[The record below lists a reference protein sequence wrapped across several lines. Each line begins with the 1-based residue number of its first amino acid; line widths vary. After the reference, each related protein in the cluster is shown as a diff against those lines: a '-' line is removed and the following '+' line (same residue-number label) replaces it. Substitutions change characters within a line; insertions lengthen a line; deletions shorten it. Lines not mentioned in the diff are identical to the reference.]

1 MKRFIFSTLCVAV
14 FFAGLGAI
22 VQTTGAKF
30 KSDEKAL
37 EVIRRARVAIGGD
50 AAIGQINSM
59 VIKGQTTH
67 GDRAEAGETEIALQL
82 PDKMM
87 KMIKIG
93 SGDKSAGG
101 EQIID
106 KQIDVVVVGDAKGQ
120 SKVRVE
126 GFPVDPQ
133 GDTKGQMKVMV
144 NEEDNGSGP
153 VRKVIIRKPDGT
165 TQELTGAE
173 ADKVIAAHPAGNGDN
188 VKRIVL
194 KKADGTTQEFTGTE
208 ADKMVAARGEGTATF
223 TSKDGKTVVLE
234 GKPFAFH
241 AASDAHH
248 GAMKQNELLRT
259 TLSLLLTA
267 PQGIDV
273 EYTYGGETSIDG
285 TSCDL
290 VNASFGGATYKLFIS
305 RASSLPVAMTYTGHK
320 MPQIMKF
327 RTGEMLPTDAPKDK
341 DTVVFTRKLDTVAD
355 TAEFTVK
362 FTDYRNTGGVQL
374 PYRWTT
380 TVGDKTAETF
390 DVTSYDINPADI
402 TDRFNS
408 KGGQRVMIR
417 TTKPDSN

>member
-1 MKRFIFSTLCVAV
+1 MKRFIFSILCVAV
-14 FFAGLGAI
+14 FFAGLGSI

-37 EVIRRARVAIGGD
+37 DVVRRARVAIGGD
-50 AAIGQINSM
+50 AAIAQINSM

-67 GDRAEAGETEIALQL
+67 GERAEAGETEIALQL

-106 KQIDVVVVGDAKGQ
+106 KQIDVVVVGDAKQ
-120 SKVRVE
+120 HPKVRVE
-126 GFPVDPQ
+126 GSPIDPKA
-133 GDTKGQMKVMV
+133 DTKGQTRVMV
-144 NEEDNGSGP
+144 TEDDNGSGP
-153 VRKVIIRKPDGT
+153 VRKVVIRKPDGT

-173 ADKVIAAHPAGNGDN
+173 ADKVIAAHPGKPGENIRRF
-188 VKRIVL
+188 VI
-194 KKADGTTQEFTGTE
+194 KKDDGTVQELTGAE
-208 ADKMVAARGEGTATF
+208 ADKMIVTRGEGTATF
-223 TSKDGKTVVLE
+223 TSKDGKTIVVE
-234 GKPFAFH
+234 GKPFTFSSSA
-241 AASDAHH
+241 DAHH

-305 RASSLPVAMTYTGHK
+305 RASSLPIAMTYTGHK

-327 RTGEMLPTDAPKDK
+327 RTSEPLPADAPKDK

-362 FTDYRNTGGVQL
+362 FTDYRSTGGVQL

-390 DVTSYDINPADI
+390 DVTSYEINPADI
-402 TDRFNS
+402 ADRFNG
-408 KGGQRVMIR
+408 KGGQKVMIR
-417 TTKPDSN
+417 TTKPDGN

>member
-59 VIKGQTTH
+59 VIKGQTTR
-67 GDRAEAGETEIALQL
+67 GEGNETGETEIALQL

-93 SGDKSAGG
+93 SGDKSANG
-101 EQIID
+101 EQVID

-126 GFPVDPQ
+126 GFPIDPQ
-133 GDTKGQMKVMV
+133 GDTKGQTRVMV
-144 NEEDNGSGP
+144 TEDDNGSGP

-173 ADKVIAAHPAGNGDN
+173 ADKMIAAHPGKPGEN
-188 VKRIVL
+188 VKRIVI
-194 KKADGTTQEFTGTE
+194 KKDDGTIQELTGAE
-208 ADKMVAARGEGTATF
+208 ADKMIAARGDGHATF
-223 TSKDGKTVVLE
+223 TSKDGKTFDVRLA
-234 GKPFAFH
+234 GGPN
-241 AASDAHH
+241 AHH

-259 TLSLLLTA
+259 TLSLLMTA

-327 RTGEMLPTDAPKDK
+327 RTGEPLPADAPKDK
-341 DTVVFTRKLDTVAD
+341 DTVVFTRKFEAVAD

-362 FTDYRNTGGVQL
+362 FTDYRSTGGVQL

-390 DVTSYDINPADI
+390 DVTSYEVNPADI
-402 TDRFNS
+402 ADRFNG
-408 KGGQRVMIR
+408 KGGQKVMIR

>member
-59 VIKGQTTH
+59 VIKGQTTR
-67 GDRAEAGETEIALQL
+67 GEGNETGETEIALQL

-93 SGDKSAGG
+93 SGDKSANG

-106 KQIDVVVVGDAKGQ
+106 RQIDVVVVGDAKGQ

-133 GDTKGQMKVMV
+133 GDSKGQMKVMV

-153 VRKVIIRKPDGT
+153 VRHVVIKRPDGT

-173 ADKVIAAHPAGNGDN
+173 ADKMIALHPGKPGEN
-188 VKRIVL
+188 VKRIVI
-194 KKADGTTQEFTGTE
+194 KKDDGTIQELTGAE
-208 ADKMVAARGEGTATF
+208 ADKMIAARGDGHATF
-223 TSKDGKTVVLE
+223 TSKDGKTFDVRLA
-234 GKPFAFH
+234 GGP
-241 AASDAHH
+241 DAHQ
-248 GAMKQNELLRT
+248 GGMKQNELLRT

-273 EYTYGGETSIDG
+273 EYTYGGETVVDG
-285 TSCDL
+285 TPCDL

-327 RTGEMLPTDAPKDK
+327 RTGEPLPADAPKDK
-341 DTVVFTRKLDTVAD
+341 DVVIFTRKIEAAAETS
-355 TAEFTVK
+355 EFTVK
-362 FTDYRNTGGVQL
+362 FTDYRSTGGVQL

-390 DVTSYDINPADI
+390 DVTSYEINPADI
-402 TDRFNS
+402 AGRFNGA
-408 KGGQRVMIR
+408 GGQRVMIR
-417 TTKPDSN
+417 TTKPDTN

>member
-1 MKRFIFSTLCVAV
+1 
-14 FFAGLGAI
+14 
-22 VQTTGAKF
+22 
-30 KSDEKAL
+30 
-37 EVIRRARVAIGGD
+37 
-50 AAIGQINSM
+50 
-59 VIKGQTTH
+59 
-67 GDRAEAGETEIALQL
+67 
-82 PDKMM
+82 
-87 KMIKIG
+87 MI
-93 SGDKSAGG
+93 
-101 EQIID
+101 
-106 KQIDVVVVGDAKGQ
+106 
-120 SKVRVE
+120 
-126 GFPVDPQ
+126 
-133 GDTKGQMKVMV
+133 
-144 NEEDNGSGP
+144 
-153 VRKVIIRKPDGT
+153 
-165 TQELTGAE
+165 
-173 ADKVIAAHPAGNGDN
+173 
-188 VKRIVL
+188 
-194 KKADGTTQEFTGTE
+194 
-208 ADKMVAARGEGTATF
+208 ARGEGTATF

-234 GKPFAFH
+234 GKPFTFH
-241 AASDAHH
+241 AAADAHH

-327 RTGEMLPTDAPKDK
+327 RTGEPLPADAPKDK
-341 DTVVFTRKLDTVAD
+341 DVVVFTRKVDGSAETS
-355 TAEFTVK
+355 EFTVK

-374 PYRWTT
+374 PYRWIT

-402 TDRFNS
+402 ADRFNG